1 MIRLPDLTGLLPRYQ
16 AFLIDQ
22 FGTLHDGSSLYP
34 GAAEA
39 LRRLR
44 AAGRTVVLLSNSGKP
59 AAANAE
65 RLRRLGIGPELYDW
79 QLSSGEAARRLLLRD
94 AVPVARGR
102 RTCLLLERDGDGT
115 ILDGLG
121 LTAAGPEAAELVVIG
136 GSEGE
141 RRPLEWYAAL
151 FADPVRRGVPALCI
165 NPDRTM
171 LTPHGPAYGAG
182 RIGELYA
189 ELGGTVSWIGKPY
202 RDIYDM
208 VLADLGGV
216 PPARIA
222 MIGDSVEHDIAGARA
237 AGCAAW
243 LVRGGIIEGWSDAE
257 IAAEFARRNVTPDGM
272 LDAFAL
278 PG

>member
-1 MIRLPDLTGLLPRYQ
+1 MIRLPDLAELVPQYQ

-22 FGTLHDGSSLYP
+22 FGTLHDGNTLYP
-34 GAAEA
+34 GAADA

-44 AAGRTVVLLSNSGKP
+44 TAGRTVVLLSNSGKP

-65 RLRRLGIGPELYDW
+65 RLRRLGIGPDLYDW
-79 QLSSGEAARRLLLRD
+79 QLSSGEAARRLMQRG
-94 AVPVARGR
+94 AVPVARGK

-115 ILDGLG
+115 VLDGLG
-121 LTAAGPEAAELVVIG
+121 LTAVAPEAAELVVIG

-141 RRPLEWYAAL
+141 RRPLDWYAAL

-171 LTPHGPAYGAG
+171 LTPQGPAYGAG
-182 RIGELYA
+182 RIGDLYA
-189 ELGGTVSWIGKPY
+189 ELGGEVTWIGKPY
-202 RDIYDM
+202 RDIFDM
-208 VLADLGGV
+208 VLADLGDM

-222 MIGDSVEHDIAGARA
+222 MIGDSVEHDIAGARG

-243 LVRGGIIEGWSDAE
+243 LVRSGIIEGWNDADVT
-257 IAAEFARRNVTPDGM
+257 AEFARWDVQPDGM
-272 LDAFAL
+272 LDAFVL